1 MNRIIEVKVNGD
13 YLVKDSD
20 QAGTQ
25 YEANVNSLRITFDES
40 WDGFAK
46 KVLFWDAAGKNP
58 VRRILTVDM
67 LENVKEN
74 TRVYLCPI
82 PGEPMAV
89 AGKCEFVIEGY
100 VDGKRQRT
108 VADKL
113 KVKPSPSSETET
125 EPADPTPSQAE
136 QIQAQMESVLG
147 SIQRAILA
155 ADVADAAME
164 RAESAQSAAD
174 EAIREAGIAQE
185 MMETGTHAARHAA
198 GGEDQITPAMIGAAT
213 EMAVTAAQNAATVA
227 QSAANIAQASANTAQ
242 ATANAAQV
250 AASTAQAR
258 ADSAALKQTVV
269 GDGYDL
275 NGVLSSGFYRLASAH
290 PNMPTGCD
298 YGQMLVIQGGG
309 DTITQICISYSNVAY
324 MRSGNALSPSG
335 GWSGWREIEFADKTV
350 KKTGDTMTGRLQV
363 PALTATDYGSPV
375 EGSQYYDFH
384 AVGSTTDYSGRLTVD
399 ASNTLYY
406 SKYGEPNNRVIHDGM
421 ITKSTYDIG
430 EGVAMVPGGLY
441 IVYQ

>member
-113 KVKPSPSSETET
+113 KVKPSPASETET

-155 ADVADAAME
+155 ADVADAAMA

-198 GGEDQITPAMIGAAT
+198 GGEDQLTPEMIGAAT
-213 EMAVTAAQNAATVA
+213 PEQVSAAQQAAEAAATAAHTA
-227 QSAANIAQASANTAQ
+227 ANTAQ
-242 ATANAAQV
+242 AAANTAQGTANGAQSAASAAQTAANNAQSTANAAAT
-250 AASTAQAR
+250 AAANANAN
-258 ADSAALKQTVV
+258 ADQRLSIYGGTV
-269 GDGYDL
+269 
-275 NGVLSSGFYRLASAH
+275 
-290 PNMPTGCD
+290 
-298 YGQMLVIQGGG
+298 
-309 DTITQICISYSNVAY
+309 
-324 MRSGNALSPSG
+324 
-335 GWSGWREIEFADKTV
+335 
-350 KKTGDTMTGRLQV
+350 TGRIQAL
-363 PALTATDYGSPV
+363 ALTVTDYGSPV

-384 AVGSTTDYSGRLTVD
+384 AVGSTTDYSGRFTVD

-406 SKYGEPNNRVIHDGM
+406 SKYGEPNNRVIHEGM

>member
-67 LENVKEN
+67 LENVAEN

-125 EPADPTPSQAE
+125 EPADPTPTQAE
-136 QIQAQMESVLG
+136 QIQAQMESVLE
-147 SIQRAILA
+147 SIQRAIHA

-164 RAESAQSAAD
+164 RAESAQMAAD
-174 EAIREAGIAQE
+174 EAIVEAGIAQE

-198 GGEDQITPAMIGAAT
+198 GGEDQITPEMIDAAT
-213 EMAVTAAQNAATVA
+213 TAQVQAAQT
-227 QSAANIAQASANTAQ
+227 SADNAQAAANTAQ
-242 ATANAAQV
+242 ATANTAQSAAAAAQT
-250 AASTAQAR
+250 AANNAQNTAN
-258 ADSAALKQTVV
+258 SAATAAANANANA
-269 GDGYDL
+269 
-275 NGVLSSGFYRLASAH
+275 NGRLSK
-290 PNMPTGCD
+290 N
-298 YGQMLVIQGGG
+298 
-309 DTITQICISYSNVAY
+309 
-324 MRSGNALSPSG
+324 
-335 GWSGWREIEFADKTV
+335 
-350 KKTGDTMTGRLQV
+350 GDTMTGRLSV
-363 PALTATDYGSPV
+363 PAISLTDYGIPL
-375 EGSQYYDFH
+375 EAPQCIDFH
-384 AVGSTTDYSGRLTVD
+384 SAGSVLDYNGRLSILTD
-399 ASNTLYY
+399 GDLYY
-406 SKYGEPNNRVIHDGM
+406 EKPNGVCGRLMYDWR
-421 ITKSTYDIG
+421 ITKSTADIG
-430 EGVAMVPGGLY
+430 EGVAMATGSWY
-441 IVYQ
+441 AVYQ

>member
-13 YLVKDSD
+13 YLIKDSD

-136 QIQAQMESVLG
+136 QIQTQMEAVLG

-155 ADVADAAME
+155 ADVADEAME
-164 RAESAQSAAD
+164 RAESAQSAAE

-198 GGEDQITPAMIGAAT
+198 GGEDQLTPEMIDAAT
-213 EMAVTAAQNAATVA
+213 TAQANAAQSAADAAQAAADAAQAAADMAQAKANSAQSAADAAQAVATNAQNAANA
-227 QSAANIAQASANTAQ
+227 AAAAAAN
-242 ATANAAQV
+242 ANANANGRL
-250 AASTAQAR
+250 ST
-258 ADSAALKQTVV
+258 
-269 GDGYDL
+269 
-275 NGVLSSGFYRLASAH
+275 
-290 PNMPTGCD
+290 
-298 YGQMLVIQGGG
+298 GGG
-309 DTITQICISYSNVAY
+309 
-324 MRSGNALSPSG
+324 
-335 GWSGWREIEFADKTV
+335 TV
-350 KKTGDTMTGRLQV
+350 TGRIK
-363 PALTATDYGSPV
+363 AAGFD
-375 EGSQYYDFH
+375 
-384 AVGSTTDYSGRLTVD
+384 TTDYTQPFEAPEHIDFHSGGSVLDYNGRLSILTD
-399 ASNTLYY
+399 GDLYY
-406 SKYGEPNNRVIHDGM
+406 RKPNGVGGRLMYEGN
-421 ITKSTYDIG
+421 ITKSTVDIG
-430 EGVAMVPGGLY
+430 EGVEMLLGGLY
-441 IVYQ
+441 MVYQ

>member
-136 QIQAQMESVLG
+136 QIQAQMEAVLG

-155 ADVADAAME
+155 ADVADAAMA

-198 GGEDQITPAMIGAAT
+198 GGEDQLTPEMIGAAT
-213 EMAVTAAQNAATVA
+213 PEQVSAAQQAAEAAATAAHTA
-227 QSAANIAQASANTAQ
+227 ANTAQ
-242 ATANAAQV
+242 AAANTAQSTANGAQSAASAAQTAANNAQNTANAAAT
-250 AASTAQAR
+250 AAANAQAT
-258 ADSAALKQTVV
+258 ADSK
-269 GDGYDL
+269 
-275 NGVLSSGFYRLASAH
+275 LS
-290 PNMPTGCD
+290 T
-298 YGQMLVIQGGG
+298 GGG
-309 DTITQICISYSNVAY
+309 GVN
-324 MRSGNALSPSG
+324 
-335 GWSGWREIEFADKTV
+335 
-350 KKTGDTMTGRLQV
+350 GRLYVYQLQV
-363 PALTATDYGSPV
+363 TDYSSPL
-375 EGSQYYDFH
+375 EGPQYIDFH
-384 AVGSTTDYSGRLTVD
+384 AAGSTLDYDSRLSINASGDLFC
-399 ASNTLYY
+399 
-406 SKYGEPNNRVIHDGM
+406 SKWGSGDCRVFHEGM
-421 ITKSTYDIG
+421 VTKSTYDIG
-430 EGVAMVPGGLY
+430 EGVAMLPGGLY

>member
-13 YLVKDSD
+13 YLIKDSD

-164 RAESAQSAAD
+164 RAEFAQSAAD

-198 GGEDQITPAMIGAAT
+198 GGEDQLTPEMIGAAT
-213 EMAVTAAQNAATVA
+213 PEQVSAAQQAAEAAATAAHTA
-227 QSAANIAQASANTAQ
+227 ANTAQ
-242 ATANAAQV
+242 AAANTAQSTANGAQSAASAAQTAANNAQNTANAAAT
-250 AASTAQAR
+250 AAANANAN
-258 ADSAALKQTVV
+258 ADQRLSIYGGTV
-269 GDGYDL
+269 
-275 NGVLSSGFYRLASAH
+275 
-290 PNMPTGCD
+290 
-298 YGQMLVIQGGG
+298 
-309 DTITQICISYSNVAY
+309 
-324 MRSGNALSPSG
+324 
-335 GWSGWREIEFADKTV
+335 
-350 KKTGDTMTGRLQV
+350 TGRLY
-363 PALTATDYGSPV
+363 ATAISLTDYGTPL
-375 EGSQYYDFH
+375 EAPEHIDFH
-384 AVGSTTDYSGRLTVD
+384 SAGSVLDYNGRLSILPDGDLNYVRSDGTGGRV
-399 ASNTLYY
+399 LY
-406 SKYGEPNNRVIHDGM
+406 ERL

-430 EGVAMVPGGLY
+430 EGVAMLPGGLY

>member
-13 YLVKDSD
+13 YLIKDSD

-113 KVKPSPSSETET
+113 KVKPSPASETET

-147 SIQRAILA
+147 NIQRAILA

-164 RAESAQSAAD
+164 RAESAQNAAD

-198 GGEDQITPAMIGAAT
+198 GGEDQLTPEMIGAAT
-213 EMAVTAAQNAATVA
+213 IAQVTAAQ
-227 QSAANIAQASANTAQ
+227 SAAG
-242 ATANAAQV
+242 AAQV
-250 AASTAQAR
+250 AADNAQIAANNAQGAASIAQAR

-290 PNMPTGCD
+290 PNMPAGCD

-309 DTITQICISYSNVAY
+309 DTITQICISYSNIAY

-384 AVGSTTDYSGRLTVD
+384 AVGSTTDYSGRFTVD

-406 SKYGEPNNRVIHDGM
+406 SKYGEPNNRVIHEGL
-421 ITKSTYDIG
+421 ITKSTADIG
-430 EGVAMVPGGLY
+430 EGAWMAPGSFY